1 MRRDFA
7 RGFTL
12 VEVLVAL
19 LVMAVLAG
27 MAWRGIDGIARSRET
42 AQERMEGTLRLST
55 VLGQWERDLTQL
67 YDDASTEVVPALAF
81 DGANVRL
88 LRRAEG
94 GVQLV
99 TWSLRG
105 SDWWRWASPVLTLN
119 RDVRE
124 QWMRSQQLIGT
135 EPGQV
140 RGVTRVAEWAIY
152 CFRNNAWSNCQ
163 STGDVTPA
171 APAAPG
177 PSQQPVQRTAL
188 PVAVRLV
195 LTLPEGTLTRDVLLG
210 PQIQ

>member
-1 MRRDFA
+1 MRNGE

-12 VEVLVAL
+12 VEVMVAL
-19 LVMAVLAG
+19 VIMAVLAG
-27 MAWRGIDGIARSRET
+27 MAWRGIDGIARTRDA
-42 AQERMEGTLRLST
+42 AQERMEQVLRLST
-55 VLGQWERDLTQL
+55 VLAQWERDLTSL

-105 SDWWRWASPVLTLN
+105 SDWWRWASPVLTLTG
-119 RDVRE
+119 DVRE
-124 QWMRSQQLIGT
+124 QWMRSQQLVGT

-140 RGVTRVAEWAIY
+140 RTVTRVAGWQIY
-152 CFRNNAWSNCQ
+152 CFRDNAWTNCQ
-163 STGDVTPA
+163 SSADLTPA
-171 APAAPG
+171 APAGAA
-177 PSQQPVQRTAL
+177 SAPVQRVLL
-188 PVAVRLV
+188 PVAVRLT
-195 LTLPEGTLTRDVLLG
+195 LALPEGTLTRDVLLG

>member
-1 MRRDFA
+1 M

-12 VEVLVAL
+12 VEVMVAL
-19 LVMAVLAG
+19 FIMAVLAG
-27 MAWRGIDGIARSRET
+27 MAWRGIDGIARTRAS
-42 AQERMEGTLRLST
+42 AQERMEQVLRLST
-55 VLGQWERDLTQL
+55 VLAQWERDLTSL

-105 SDWWRWASPVLTLN
+105 SDWWRWASPVLTLTG
-119 RDVRE
+119 DVQD
-124 QWMRSQQLIGT
+124 QWMRSQQLLGN

-140 RGVTRVAEWAIY
+140 RSVSRVSRWQIY
-152 CFRNNAWSNCQ
+152 CFRDNAWTNCQ
-163 STGDVTPA
+163 SSADLTPA
-171 APAAPG
+171 VPPPAGTPRVPA
-177 PSQQPVQRTAL
+177 QRAVL

-195 LTLPEGTLTRDVLLG
+195 LALPEGTLTRDVLLG
-210 PQIQ
+210 PQIR